1 MQSYKKEFFSNEVK
15 EVVESTKKEFKTR
28 YDSKVRLRLDDNK
41 LVIRNLKSPDL
52 KANQSERDI
61 IHTVTLDERERPD
74 LVALNFYGDARL
86 YWVILG
92 ANGLREKSQLKEGLV
107 IRIPS
112 MNALYGSDGLIVI
125 R

>member
-28 YDSKVRLRLDDNK
+28 YDSKVRLRLNDNK
-41 LVIRNLKSPDL
+41 LVIRNLKSLDL

-92 ANGLREKSQLKEGLV
+92 ANGLKEKSQLKEGLV

-112 MNALYGSDGLIVI
+112 MNALYGSDGLIV

>member
-1 MQSYKKEFFSNEVK
+1 MKIYKKEYFSNEVK
-15 EVVESTKKEFKTR
+15 EVVESTKREFKTR

-61 IHTVTLDERERPD
+61 IHTVTLDEDERPD
-74 LVALNFYGDARL
+74 LIALNFYGDARL

-92 ANGLREKSQLKEGLV
+92 ANGFREKSQVKKGQLV
-107 IRIPS
+107 RIPS
-112 MNALYGSDGLIVI
+112 MNSLYGSNGLII

>member
-28 YDSKVRLRLDDNK
+28 YDSKVRLRLNNNK

-92 ANGLREKSQLKEGLV
+92 ANGLRERSQLKEGLV

-112 MNALYGSDGLIVI
+112 MNALYGSDGLIV

>member
-28 YDSKVRLRLDDNK
+28 YDSKVRLRLNDNK
-41 LVIRNLKSPDL
+41 LVIRNLKSLDL

-112 MNALYGSDGLIVI
+112 MNALYGSDGLIV

>member
-15 EVVESTKKEFKTR
+15 EVIESTKKEFKTR
-28 YDSKVRLRLDDNK
+28 YDSKVRLRLNDNK

-112 MNALYGSDGLIVI
+112 MNALYGSDGLIV

>member
-15 EVVESTKKEFKTR
+15 EVIESTKKEFKTR

-112 MNALYGSDGLIVI
+112 MNALYGSDGLIV

>member
-15 EVVESTKKEFKTR
+15 EVIESTKKEFKTR
-28 YDSKVRLRLDDNK
+28 YDSKVRLRLNDNK
-41 LVIRNLKSPDL
+41 LVISNLKSPDL

-112 MNALYGSDGLIVI
+112 MNALYGSDGLIV

>member
-1 MQSYKKEFFSNEVK
+1 MKIYKKEYFSNEVK

-61 IHTVTLDERERPD
+61 IHTVTLDEDERPD
-74 LVALNFYGDARL
+74 LIALNFYGDARL

-92 ANGLREKSQLKEGLV
+92 ANGFREKSQVKKGQLV
-107 IRIPS
+107 RIPS
-112 MNALYGSDGLIVI
+112 MNSLYGSNGLII

>member
-28 YDSKVRLRLDDNK
+28 YDSKVRLRLNDNK

-107 IRIPS
+107 VRIPS
-112 MNALYGSDGLIVI
+112 MNALYGSDGLIV

>member
-28 YDSKVRLRLDDNK
+28 YDSKVRLRSNDNK

-112 MNALYGSDGLIVI
+112 MNALYGSDGLIV

>member
-15 EVVESTKKEFKTR
+15 EVIESTKKEFKTR
-28 YDSKVRLRLDDNK
+28 YDSKVRLRLNDNK

-92 ANGLREKSQLKEGLV
+92 ANGLRERSQLKEGLV

-112 MNALYGSDGLIVI
+112 MNALYGSDGLIV

>member
-92 ANGLREKSQLKEGLV
+92 ANGLRERSQLKEGLV

-112 MNALYGSDGLIVI
+112 MNALYGSNGLIV

>member
-1 MQSYKKEFFSNEVK
+1 MITYKKEYFSDDVK
-15 EVVESTKKEFKTR
+15 EVIESTKTNFKTR

-41 LVIRNLKSPDL
+41 LVIRNLKKPDL
-52 KANQSERDI
+52 TAAQSDRDI
-61 IHTVTLDERERPD
+61 IHTVTLDEDERPD

-92 ANGLREKSQLKEGLV
+92 ANNLREKAQFKKGTLV
-107 IRIPS
+107 RIPS
-112 MNALYGSDGLIVI
+112 MKSLYGSDGLII

>member
-74 LVALNFYGDARL
+74 LFALNFYGDARL

-92 ANGLREKSQLKEGLV
+92 ANGLRERSQLKEGLV

-112 MNALYGSDGLIVI
+112 MNALYGSDGLIV

>member
-28 YDSKVRLRLDDNK
+28 YDSKVRLRLNDNK

-92 ANGLREKSQLKEGLV
+92 ANGLRERSQLKEGLV
-107 IRIPS
+107 VRIPS
-112 MNALYGSDGLIVI
+112 MNALYGSDGLIV

>member
-107 IRIPS
+107 IRVPS
-112 MNALYGSDGLIVI
+112 MNALYGSDGLIV

>member
-28 YDSKVRLRLDDNK
+28 YDSKVRLRLNNNK

-92 ANGLREKSQLKEGLV
+92 ANGLRERSQLKEGLV
-107 IRIPS
+107 VRIPS
-112 MNALYGSDGLIVI
+112 MNALYGSDGLIV

>member
-28 YDSKVRLRLDDNK
+28 YDSKVRLRLNNNK

-112 MNALYGSDGLIVI
+112 MNALYGSDGLIV

>member
-1 MQSYKKEFFSNEVK
+1 MITYKKEYFSDDVK
-15 EVVESTKKEFKTR
+15 EVIESTKTNFKTR

-41 LVIRNLKSPDL
+41 LVIRNLKKPDL
-52 KANQSERDI
+52 TATQSERDI
-61 IHTVTLDERERPD
+61 IHTVTLDEDERPD

-92 ANGLREKSQLKEGLV
+92 ANNLREKAQFKKGTLV
-107 IRIPS
+107 RIPS
-112 MNALYGSDGLIVI
+112 MKSLYGSDGLII

>member
-28 YDSKVRLRLDDNK
+28 YDSKVRLRWNDNK

-112 MNALYGSDGLIVI
+112 MNALYGSDGLIV

>member
-92 ANGLREKSQLKEGLV
+92 ANGLRERSQLKEGLV
-107 IRIPS
+107 IRVPS
-112 MNALYGSDGLIVI
+112 MNALYGSDGLIV

>member
-28 YDSKVRLRLDDNK
+28 YDSKVRLRLNDNK

-86 YWVILG
+86 YWVVLG
-92 ANGLREKSQLKEGLV
+92 ANGFREKSQVKKGLV

-112 MNALYGSDGLIVI
+112 MNSLYGSNGLIV

>member
-1 MQSYKKEFFSNEVK
+1 MQTYKKEYFSDEVK
-15 EVVESTKKEFKTR
+15 EVVESTLTTYKTR

-52 KANQSERDI
+52 TAEQSSRDI
-61 IHTVTLDERERPD
+61 IHTVTLDEDQRPD
-74 LVALNFYGDARL
+74 LIALNFYGDARL

-92 ANGLREKSQLKEGLV
+92 ANGFREKSQIKKGTI
-107 IRIPS
+107 IRIPA
-112 MNALYGSDGLIVI
+112 MNSLYGSNGLIV